1 MRKLTML
8 ALAATTLALPA
19 KEAFAV
25 SEAAVLWL
33 LISPGSRPAGMGE
46 AFVAVA
52 DDATASWW
60 NPAGLGFSRAND
72 VRFMHSD
79 WLPAFKLDDIFFDF
93 LAGSFYLPSLGGTVG
108 VSIIYMNEGD
118 QTHTN
123 EAGDVLGVIS
133 SREYALGVSYGQ
145 QLNPDL
151 SIGFGGKLIVSDLAN
166 GQLVGNQEVGTGI
179 SFGLD
184 VGTLWKTSIPF
195 TDIPINYGASLSNFG
210 PEISYVD
217 EKQAD
222 PLPTNLKLGTAVNLF
237 ADQHSEWN
245 FVFDVNKQLVRKS
258 VTGRE
263 RLQIQ
268 NENDIYVDAYWD
280 ADGNLTEDAVDPDT
294 NEPNQIAN
302 TATYEADPVYKA
314 IFTSWFP
321 GGLKNELRNY
331 VYNIGTEYWYRS
343 EGAGLGQA
351 AFGLRAGYLNDI
363 AGSIKS
369 YTLGGSVLVNVFAF
383 DFSYEISVNKDNP
396 SPRDKTMRFSLG
408 ATF

>member
-1 MRKLTML
+1 MRKLTMV
-8 ALAATTLALPA
+8 ALAATTLVLPA
-19 KEAFAV
+19 KDAFAV

-52 DDATASWW
+52 DDATATWW
-60 NPAGLGFSRAND
+60 NPAGLGFSRGND
-72 VRFMHSD
+72 IRLMHSD

-166 GQLVGNQEVGTGI
+166 GQVGSQDVGTGI

-184 VGTLWKTSIPF
+184 VGTLWKTRVPF
-195 TDIPINYGASLSNFG
+195 TSVPMNLGASISNFG

-237 ADQHSEWN
+237 ADQHNEWN

-258 VTGRE
+258 LVSRTQKTLVEDGQE
-263 RLQIQ
+263 LP
-268 NENDIYVDAYWD
+268 AYWTET
-280 ADGNLTEDAVDPDT
+280 GELTTDSVDEFG
-294 NEPNQIAN
+294 EPYAPAWD
-302 TATYEADPVYKA
+302 ATYDADPVYKA
-314 IFTSWFP
+314 LFTSWFP
-321 GGLKNELRNY
+321 NGINAELGNL
-331 VYNIGTEYWYRS
+331 VYNLGTEYWYRS
-343 EGAGLGQA
+343 ESAGLGQA
-351 AFGLRAGYLNDI
+351 AFGMRAGYLNDI
-363 AGSIKS
+363 AGHIKS
-369 YTLGGSVLVNVFAF
+369 WTLGGSVLVNLFSF
-383 DFSYEISVNKDNP
+383 DFSYEISVDKNNP

-408 ATF
+408 ASF